1 MTDTTIRVST
11 EARKRLKAYAAV
23 HDLTHDEALKQL
35 LEQADGPDVISDA
48 YVLNLWRESRPQDIP
63 E

>member
-23 HDLTHDEALKQL
+23 HDMTHDEALKQL
-35 LEQADGPDVISDA
+35 LTLADA
-48 YVLNLWRESRPQDIP
+48 P
-63 E
+63 EVRTDG

>member
-23 HDLTHDEALKQL
+23 HDLTHDRALKQL
-35 LEQADGPDVISDA
+35 LEQADA
-48 YVLNLWRESRPQDIP
+48 P
-63 E
+63 EVVTDGQ

>member
-35 LEQADGPDVISDA
+35 LEAADA
-48 YVLNLWRESRPQDIP
+48 P
-63 E
+63 EVVANEE

>member
-35 LEQADGPDVISDA
+35 LEQADA
-48 YVLNLWRESRPQDIP
+48 P
-63 E
+63 EVVTDGQ